1 MTCCKAGVK
10 QKLLSLIF
18 LNTND
23 IERQGKRSQLIR
35 RNSNCRSVCRK
46 ACKKEKS
53 KSCNQVLQYND
64 VESQHSQCFCAL
76 EKFIQKA
83 SFELTLKLEHL
94 TFFRN
99 SCMIVAV
106 RIWS

>member
-46 ACKKEKS
+46 ACKKREK
-53 KSCNQVLQYND
+53 
-64 VESQHSQCFCAL
+64 
-76 EKFIQKA
+76 
-83 SFELTLKLEHL
+83 
-94 TFFRN
+94 
-99 SCMIVAV
+99 
-106 RIWS
+106 